1 MDFPERLP
9 IIVSMMLF
17 LIGFI
22 ALTIGYRVFKILIII
37 TGAVIGLIVGG
48 YAAANIVLLGN
59 TGLNI
64 ALAIGAIAGAC
75 LMILFR
81 IVPSLFAGAIAGIL
95 LGQIIISFF
104 PFSNAILSIILAVIG
119 AVSAV
124 FFRKFLII
132 GFTSFSGAV
141 LIAIVVS
148 GTCIGQ
154 NILSVTQSSDFQS
167 VFNMF
172 SDASFIKESYE
183 LLTTCTSKFTYG
195 WIVIAIIGI
204 VFQLKTTKRFQS
216 SDQQN
221 HSDKS
226 VNHSSKD

>member
-48 YAAANIVLLGN
+48 YAAANIFLLGN

-75 LMILFR
+75 VMILFR

-124 FFRKFLII
+124 FFRKF
-132 GFTSFSGAV
+132 
-141 LIAIVVS
+141 
-148 GTCIGQ
+148 
-154 NILSVTQSSDFQS
+154 
-167 VFNMF
+167 
-172 SDASFIKESYE
+172 
-183 LLTTCTSKFTYG
+183 
-195 WIVIAIIGI
+195 
-204 VFQLKTTKRFQS
+204 
-216 SDQQN
+216 
-221 HSDKS
+221 
-226 VNHSSKD
+226 